1 MTFLQGVHK
10 YLLFSLCKK
19 SQWKTYCLGL
29 FQLTDETVILPF
41 GCFTGGSHQQTAG
54 EDEQKRRLGFCIF
67 SKLGHLWRKAMPALK
82 SSVINS

>member
-19 SQWKTYCLGL
+19 SQWKSYCLGL
-29 FQLTDETVILPF
+29 FHLTDETVMLPF
-41 GCFTGGSHQQTAG
+41 GYFAVGLHQQNTG

-67 SKLGHLWRKAMPALK
+67 SKRGHLWRKSMPALK